1 MGALSFAKQALLV
14 VLAFFLVN
22 VAVSPL
28 AERKLDLTA
37 EGLSTL
43 SPEAVSF
50 LRNLD
55 ANFRLTLYAS
65 SKLVREVP
73 AYAGF
78 ERRAVALFE
87 EMSRYSRKDGNRQ
100 LSFNI
105 VRPEPFSELEDEALE
120 RGLSS
125 VAIDQSGEQVFF
137 GLQITRLIP
146 RSAASEATAT
156 APLREEQSLL
166 LPFLL
171 LNKEQS
177 LEYEV
182 MRSIVELARSSKP
195 HVTLIT
201 SLEPL
206 GGYGASSGIG
216 VWRSFTALAADFDID
231 TVFVSEDFDATTDLV
246 ILLHPQIRDPELL
259 YAVEQYL
266 LSGGSALLFLDPY
279 YESAPSNPQ
288 ARTSSIGVSIPLS
301 SSNFPLLAR
310 WGLSIPA
317 DSIVADE
324 KHAMLIDGG
333 SGGRVEPV
341 PHLAWLQFGEEAVA
355 DREPVRKIKNLIL
368 ASAGAI
374 LQQDEQARTKS
385 EENTQEKV
393 EENTE
398 ANTQENN
405 EVGKVRGKVSVAP
418 LLRSSADSGLLSLD
432 FFTSEP
438 PQLLQ
443 AYESFTAEDVRRSLA
458 VALQGSFSSLFAERP
473 HDMKAH
479 PSLGAEH
486 LSASSKDFRAVVV
499 SDADFLNDRFWVER
513 QNFLGEEI
521 YTPFS
526 GNGAFLLD
534 VAEWL
539 VGVEGLSGLRSR
551 GVGDRPLVYLE
562 RLRLRAEGRWRLE
575 QKALNDKLEEIEQR
589 LLQLRASEQS
599 SAEDLAES
607 TLDNTSERLVQSFTQ
622 QLIATRAALRKI
634 QRALNR
640 DVGSMQTIVQAF
652 HALAMPLLVAL
663 FFLVRFWRRRASHA
677 SNHAS
682 SHPSSSLSSG

>member
-1 MGALSFAKQALLV
+1 MRARWHAIVELLSALSFAKQSLLV

-22 VAVSPL
+22 VAILPL
-28 AERKLDLTA
+28 SERKLDWTA
-37 EGLSTL
+37 DGLSTL
-43 SPEAVSF
+43 SPEAIGF
-50 LRNLD
+50 LQDLD

-73 AYAGF
+73 SYGSF
-78 ERRAVALFE
+78 ERRALALLE
-87 EMSRYSRKDGNRQ
+87 EMSRHSRKDGKRHV
-100 LSFNI
+100 SVNI

-120 RGLSS
+120 QGFSS

-137 GLQITRLIP
+137 GLQITRLASSSA
-146 RSAASEATAT
+146 SAAVPA
-156 APLREEQSLL
+156 REEQNLL

-171 LNKEQS
+171 LDKERS

-206 GGYGASSGIG
+206 GGYGASAGIG
-216 VWRSFTALAADFDID
+216 VWRSFQALSADFDID

-246 ILLHPQIRDPELL
+246 ILLHPRIRDRELL
-259 YAVEQYL
+259 YAVDQYL
-266 LSGGSALLFLDPY
+266 LSGGRALLFLDPY
-279 YESAPSNPQ
+279 YESAPLASQ
-288 ARTSSIGVSIPLS
+288 SRTSSIGVTIPFS

-310 WGLSIPA
+310 WGLKIPS
-317 DSIVADE
+317 DSVVADE
-324 KHAMLIDGG
+324 KHAMLIDSG
-333 SGGRVEPV
+333 SGARIEPV
-341 PHLAWLQFGEEAVA
+341 PHLAWLQFDEEALA

-374 LQQDEQARTKS
+374 LQQDEQIRERS
-385 EENTQEKV
+385 EETGE
-393 EENTE
+393 
-398 ANTQENN
+398 ENN
-405 EVGKVRGKVSVAP
+405 EETSGDEGNALTGDAYADNANTGSISVAP
-418 LLRSSADSGLLSLD
+418 LLRSSANSDLLTLG
-432 FFTSEP
+432 FFMSEP
-438 PQLLQ
+438 PELLQ
-443 AYESFTAEDVRRSLA
+443 AYEAFSAQNSRHSLA
-458 VALQGSFSSLFAERP
+458 VALQGSFGSLFAERP
-473 HDMKAH
+473 DDMKAH
-479 PSLGAEH
+479 PSLASEH
-486 LSASSKDFRAVVV
+486 LSESSKDFRAIIV

-534 VAEWL
+534 AVEWL

-551 GVGDRPLVYLE
+551 GVGDRPLAYLE
-562 RLRLRAEGRWRLE
+562 RMRLRAEGRWRLE
-575 QKALNDKLEEIEQR
+575 QKALNDKLGEIEQR
-589 LLQLRASEQS
+589 LLELRSREQPSSEGGAASQ
-599 SAEDLAES
+599 D
-607 TLDNTSERLVQSFTQ
+607 TNNDGERLVESFTQ

-640 DVGSMQTIVQAF
+640 DVGAIQTIVRVF

-663 FFLVRFWRRRASHA
+663 FFLVRFWRRRAG
-677 SNHAS
+677 NTS
-682 SHPSSSLSSG
+682 SV